1 MTNPC
6 STFTPATAFSL
17 IRAALPIGAFYLTEI
32 LVGLTDLVVVGSLG
46 TTELAAVGLAKTI
59 LLSVMVIG
67 FAVLSIGAVLMA
79 ESPEPKRCGAVVAAS
94 ALLTLP
100 FAAIA
105 VLVGFGAGKVL
116 SASGYEPDLVLTF
129 DAYARTVAWAI
140 APALLFAALKNALNA
155 VNRTGAIIW
164 LSIGMV
170 LVNLAASIVLV
181 HGVGSWT
188 GLGAAGAAWA
198 TLGVNSAAALILF
211 GYTWRSGFLR
221 YRNVRLPSVL
231 KFAKVISRLGWAAGA
246 QQALESI
253 LFIVVLYFLGLYS
266 SLWLAAGT
274 VVFAVMELNYA
285 MSGALGEVL
294 AVRIAAARAV
304 GGRDITRLLSLGGRL
319 SGAMA
324 VGIAVTVGIFAEA
337 TIAVFSSSGATMME
351 RSMMI
356 DLLRWTTPAFVFDA
370 WQTVYV
376 HALRGLRRTVLPMVF
391 STGCYWIVGLGGG
404 MLLAG
409 PAGFGAMG
417 IWIGLCVGLAG
428 AAGLLAAMA
437 FRTARRTDHCEHQ

>member
-1 MTNPC
+1 MTSLH
-6 STFTPATAFSL
+6 STSTPATAFSL
-17 IRAALPIGAFYLTEI
+17 IRAALPISAFYVTEI

-100 FAAIA
+100 FTAVA

-129 DAYARTVAWAI
+129 DAYARIVAWAI
-140 APALLFAALKNALNA
+140 APALLFAALKNVLNA
-155 VNRTGAIIW
+155 GNRTEAIIW

-211 GYTWRSGFLR
+211 SYTWRSRFLR
-221 YRNVRLPSVL
+221 FRSVRLTSAL
-231 KFAKVISRLGWAAGA
+231 KFAAVITRLGWAAGA

-253 LFIVVLYFLGLYS
+253 LFIVVLYLLGLYS

-285 MSGALGEVL
+285 LSGALGEVL
-294 AVRIAAARAV
+294 AVRIAAARAM
-304 GGRDITRLLSLGGRL
+304 GGSDLAQLLSLGGRL
-319 SGAMA
+319 TGAMA
-324 VGIAVTVGIFAEA
+324 AGLALMVGIFAEA
-337 TIAVFSSSGATMME
+337 TIAIFSSSGVTTIE

-356 DLLRWTTPAFVFDA
+356 DLLRWTAPAFVFDA
-370 WQTVYV
+370 WQIVYV
-376 HALRGLRRTVLPMVF
+376 HALRGLRRTVLPMVL
-391 STGCYWIVGLGGG
+391 STGCYWVVGLGGG

-417 IWIGLCVGLAG
+417 IWIGFCSGLAC
-428 AAGLLAAMA
+428 AAGLLAAVA
-437 FRTARRTDHCEHQ
+437 FRTASRTDHCGH